1 MSPCN
6 SRRRARRSGSLRHH
20 AHSEML
26 LGQPSSAMNA
36 EDPTQ
41 VHGHTWTRVF
51 RRGRLPIQL
60 RHYVL
65 SCATVGSDPPPPTL
79 PARGMAERQLKPR
92 RALRRRT
99 LSSGSF
105 PMDIRGSGFVGGKG
119 VLPAGAPARIVEPC
133 CPLLLPLLRQLHN
146 PRLGISST
154 VGNFPERPD
163 DSFLDAIDA
172 ACTGQFVKR
181 MSSGSHRAIS
191 GTAIRLPERTKS
203 TLGRSQ
209 ASSLTGDQADIITD
223 DMERRMKA
231 PMQFA
236 YRELATP
243 CMVWLVAGI
252 SFSLMAI
259 VAALGPMGTL
269 HTLTFIQRLAYC
281 GVITIVEVP
290 ICFASGWFTLYV
302 MRNRRLI
309 QLTLALALMCSFV
322 VAPAVPMAVVL
333 YGLFRGGVA
342 PTANLAE
349 IYAFGMLIFGTGTGL
364 SVYVLYLRI
373 TPLSQRNRGAIVSS
387 EGSPSGLAGS
397 LDTNAA
403 VSVPRTL
410 ASASDDPPQISAPA
424 PARDSAA
431 DAPDATV
438 ETSGAQPPHSGVGAP
453 ELRLPPEIGEDIV
466 YAHVSGHYVEVVTTA
481 GAAVV
486 MIRLSD
492 VARALDGQGIQT
504 HRSYW
509 AAYGHI
515 VRLQSTDHRGVLHLT
530 AGHKIPVSRSFHRAV
545 RAFMANRNNPPR

>member
-1 MSPCN
+1 M
-6 SRRRARRSGSLRHH
+6 
-20 AHSEML
+20 
-26 LGQPSSAMNA
+26 
-36 EDPTQ
+36 
-41 VHGHTWTRVF
+41 
-51 RRGRLPIQL
+51 
-60 RHYVL
+60 
-65 SCATVGSDPPPPTL
+65 
-79 PARGMAERQLKPR
+79 
-92 RALRRRT
+92 
-99 LSSGSF
+99 
-105 PMDIRGSGFVGGKG
+105 GGKG

-243 CMVWLVAGI
+243 SMVWLVAGI

-259 VAALGPMGTL
+259 VAVLGPMGTL

-290 ICFASGWFTLYV
+290 IFFASGWFTLYV

-349 IYAFGMLIFGTGTGL
+349 IYAFGVLIFGTGTGL

-530 AGHKIPVSRSFHRAV
+530 AGHKIPVSRSFHSAV